1 MSWCVV
7 KSARVLHK
15 RGQVARLVS
24 ACTTRPELA
33 RYGTLFLL
41 AYAFLLR
48 LPSEALPAVGGKGS
62 GQSAVY
68 RDGDTLVLELTRR

>member
-1 MSWCVV
+1 MVRR
-7 KSARVLHK
+7 KALHVLWP
-15 RGQVARLVS
+15 RGQVERLVS

-48 LPSEALPAVGGKGS
+48 LPSEALPAVCGKGG
-62 GQSAVY
+62 GQSSLY
-68 RDGDTLVLELTRR
+68 RDGDTLVLELARR